1 MWELLRKYF
10 AAGKLKTP
18 IATRDVRDEFVEMS
32 ESERTVYDAIEDY
45 ISTTYNQAAEN
56 QRNAVGFIM
65 TIYRKRV
72 ASSFSALTSTLTR
85 RLQALDS
92 HQSTLEIDDIP
103 EDDFV
108 DEALEADD
116 VEELD
121 RQALVAEERE
131 SIRWTPKRLSLA
143 RCSTGL
149 KQMDIVRPWCSLNTL
164 TPWISYENIYQVS
177 AGITSCVSRA
187 GVVS

>member
-1 MWELLRKYF
+1 MKANSPVSRLVSRNTRELLRKYF

-32 ESERTVYDAIEDY
+32 ESERAVYDAVEDY

-103 EDDFV
+103 
-108 DEALEADD
+108 
-116 VEELD
+116 
-121 RQALVAEERE
+121 
-131 SIRWTPKRLSLA
+131 
-143 RCSTGL
+143 G
-149 KQMDIVRPWCSLNTL
+149 
-164 TPWISYENIYQVS
+164 
-177 AGITSCVSRA
+177 
-187 GVVS
+187 